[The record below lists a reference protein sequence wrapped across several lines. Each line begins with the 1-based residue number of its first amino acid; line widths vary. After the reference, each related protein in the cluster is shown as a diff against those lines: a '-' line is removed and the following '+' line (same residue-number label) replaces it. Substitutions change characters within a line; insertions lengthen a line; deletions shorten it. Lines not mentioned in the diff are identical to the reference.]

1 MSRSLERRAR
11 KVALWVLYSVDL
23 TGAPVDE
30 ALELCHDSM
39 DDIIKSDPDLWNK
52 VVESVN
58 GVTNCFDELNV
69 AIQAVSPRWKLD
81 RMAAIDRTILRIGAW
96 EVMHANA
103 LPLPVINHCVDLG
116 KEYGEK
122 STSGFVNG
130 LLDELCKTQG
140 IALNK

>member
-30 ALELCHDSM
+30 ALELCRDSM

-52 VVESVN
+52 VIVSVT
-58 GVTNCFDELNV
+58 GVTNTFSDLNT

-96 EVMHANA
+96 EIMHTGA

-130 LLDELCKTQG
+130 LLDEICKTHG
-140 IALNK
+140 IKLK

>member
-11 KVALWVLYSVDL
+11 KVALWVLFSVDL

-30 ALELCHDSM
+30 ALALCHDSM
-39 DDIIKSDPDLWNK
+39 DDMIKSNPELWNK
-52 VVESVN
+52 VVSSVT
-58 GVTNCFDELNV
+58 GVTNTFEDLNV
-69 AIQAVSPRWKLD
+69 AIQAVSPRWKLN

-96 EVMHANA
+96 EILHAQSA
-103 LPLPVINHCVDLG
+103 PLPVINHCVDLG

-130 LLDELCKTQG
+130 LLDELCKTKG
-140 IALNK
+140 IALK